1 MQKRKSLRL
10 KNYDYSQNGMY
21 FVTICS
27 YQKKCFF
34 GRIVDDEMK
43 LSTVGEIAQRY
54 LVDIPKYYKG
64 VSIDEFIIMPNHIHI
79 VVELSDVV
87 VTEQCSVTTQNNKN
101 YGLLSKIVKSYKN
114 AVTKEIN
121 KKFGKNNF
129 KWQRSYYDHII
140 RKEESLQKIKEY
152 IMINPR
158 DWKKDELYNN

>member
-34 GRIVDDEMK
+34 GRIVDDEIK

-54 LVDIPKYYKG
+54 LVDILKYYKG

-114 AVTKEIN
+114 AVIKEIN